1 MVHVRAIGE
10 GASAPLRVLLFVGAG
25 GLAATLIGL
34 LLVQL
39 LMTPPA
45 GEVAEFALY
54 FGVTGG
60 VALVA
65 GWLAIEGLERTRF
78 ASLRT
83 KAALSALVASVASL
97 ASVLVMAA
105 LMFISTGHDLP
116 VLVAVLSFAAI
127 VSAAIA
133 YLHAGRVSGRVA
145 ALTDSVEALA
155 RGEAV
160 RSAGRRSG
168 DAEIDRLD
176 ASIAELS
183 ARLADAAEQR
193 ERLDRERRELTAAIS
208 HDLRTPLAS
217 VRASVEALADNLV
230 PTDEVPRYLNRVER
244 DVERLERLIEDLFE
258 LAQMDA
264 GAMQLD
270 RRPLP
275 IAEIAADV
283 LDAMRPLAGE
293 RGVALEFAVE
303 EEPPPIPVD
312 GSRIER
318 VIGNL
323 LRNAIEHTSAGDTVR
338 VSLGRDSGCAWVEVR
353 DTGEGIPAADLER
366 VWERFVSG
374 SSERGGTGL
383 GLAIVRGIVQAHAG
397 SVGVESSLGEGS
409 VFTVRLP
416 VGEPTA

>member
-1 MVHVRAIGE
+1 MAHVPSIDE
-10 GASAPLRVLLFVGAG
+10 GTSATLRVLLFVAAG
-25 GLAATLIGL
+25 GVAATLIGL

-45 GEVAEFALY
+45 GEVAEFALF
-54 FGVTGG
+54 FGVTGA
-60 VALVA
+60 VALA
-65 GWLAIEGLERTRF
+65 GGWLAIEGLERTRF

-97 ASVLVMAA
+97 ASVLAMAA

-133 YLHAGRVSGRVA
+133 YLHAGRVSGRVT
-145 ALTDSVEALA
+145 ALTESVEALA

-160 RSAGRRSG
+160 RGGGRSG
-168 DAEIDRLD
+168 DAELDRLD

-183 ARLADAAEQR
+183 AQLAEAADQR

-217 VRASVEALADNLV
+217 VRASVEALADDLV
-230 PTDEVPRYLNRVER
+230 PPDEVPRYLGRVER

-338 VSLGRDSGCAWVEVR
+338 VSLGRDNGSAWVEVR

-397 SVGVESSLGEGS
+397 SVDVESSLGEGS

-416 VGEPTA
+416 VAEPAG